1 MTLARKVTCSKEGPV
16 GIASNNAKEI
26 YDDLEI
32 PSSDSSLDELSPTD
46 HLLKANYLIICVVNQ
61 NMNFKLLS
69 FSL

>member
-16 GIASNNAKEI
+16 EIASNNAKEI

-46 HLLKANYLIICVVNQ
+46 HLLKANCLIICVVNQ